1 MDLFREHKPL
11 LKYLVATIIFYMMIA
26 IPFFI
31 ITAAGTFSDR
41 GTTETIIFV
50 IAFMISLVAAAYLF
64 LKYQF
69 YGYFIVDRGSGPIDA
84 LQQSGRMTK
93 GVLKNLLI
101 FWLEM
106 VLGIAFALF
115 TVSIFIEIP
124 VGLILQLISEDLSP
138 LAKISS
144 ILSSG
149 CL

>member
-1 MDLFREHKPL
+1 
-11 LKYLVATIIFYMMIA
+11 
-26 IPFFI
+26 
-31 ITAAGTFSDR
+31 
-41 GTTETIIFV
+41 
-50 IAFMISLVAAAYLF
+50 MISLVAAAYLF

-138 LAKISS
+138 LAEDIVNTIIRLFIIIPLTKLATADIYRRLEWRAPATV
-144 ILSSG
+144 LSDNLQTKQGICRIDEAEDSDQG
-149 CL
+149 RRR